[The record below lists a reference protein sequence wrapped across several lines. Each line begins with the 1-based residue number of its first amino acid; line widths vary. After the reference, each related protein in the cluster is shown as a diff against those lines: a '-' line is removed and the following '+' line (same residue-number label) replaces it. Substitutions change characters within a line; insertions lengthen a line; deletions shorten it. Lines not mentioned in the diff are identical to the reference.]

1 MLLEAWKEFEVNN
14 DKFIVGNDPKPQL
27 YKKGENSLESS
38 ARIKVAKRLEHA
50 WNTSGHHLHYFLFL
64 TKLFIIILFIN

>member
-27 YKKGENSLESS
+27 YKKGENSRESS

-50 WNTSGHHLHYFLFL
+50 
-64 TKLFIIILFIN
+64 